1 MLHIVIYLPKKKNG
15 WDKSDPKNSLI
26 WPDNYGKLKA
36 KKYNTVTKAKKNMA
50 HVSVILTIV
59 GSESIE
65 YAFPIIL
72 NK

>member
-1 MLHIVIYLPKKKNG
+1 MKNG

-26 WPDNYGKLKA
+26 WPDNCGKLKA
-36 KKYNTVTKAKKNMA
+36 KKKYNTVTKAKKNMA

-59 GSESIE
+59 RSESIE